1 MTVIVAMALTA
12 GGDAQPLIH
21 GYKAQEAN
29 HDRYAEQEVLVRA
42 HENEACTVWL
52 CFAEKDFGKEV
63 KEGIAEEATDCE
75 GDHDGEGAGVDVWW
89 A

>member
-1 MTVIVAMALTA
+1 MVVAMALAA
-12 GGDAQPLIH
+12 GSDAQPLIH

-29 HDRYAEQEVLVRA
+29 HYRYAQQEILVWA
-42 HENEACTVWL
+42 HENEACMVWL

-63 KEGIAEEATDCE
+63 EEGIAEEATDCE
-75 GDHDGEGAGVDVWW
+75 GDHDGEGGGVDIRW